1 MGPMGWAKAA
11 AALSSVLGIGSAF
24 GGGEQQ
30 YSEEQKNLLIEQAKA
45 AQLFNEM
52 TRSRFDTESR
62 YLDPM
67 MQSVFGNLQNKQNAP
82 RTTLWGRGI
91 FEPDLKPRQG
101 TNFQMPESRPIG
113 PLPEMPLSDTK
124 EEQIP
129 SKDAEEIIEEGSIK
143 FPWQPTTEY
152 GGMGDPFARAI
163 NPLIERTEGVF
174 DIDPGK
180 GLNPIFRPPIPGNLG
195 LTRFDPFSQFTPA
208 YGGFGQTVVPDPTI
222 VDVPRGDFGKPRTVF
237 DPSTQFGPGY
247 GGPPTAM
254 FDPSSQFNPAYGGYG
269 QTVVPDHIPFDVA
282 EGDFGKP
289 MTVFDP
295 SAQFGPGYGGP
306 PPAMF
311 DPSSQFNP
319 AYGGYGVPPINPFD
333 GDEGASIVPSEV
345 FEMLTDEELSN
356 PEVLTLL
363 ERGVDP
369 FDIRQA
375 LDISPDALK
384 EIEERMDIPFGMRG

>member
-1 MGPMGWAKAA
+1 MGWAQAA
-11 AALSSVLGIGSAF
+11 AALSSVLGIGSAL

-129 SKDAEEIIEEGSIK
+129 SKDAEKIIEEGSIK

-152 GGMGDPFARAI
+152 GGMGDPFAKGWGS
-163 NPLIERTEGVF
+163 PFIERNEGLF
-174 DIDPGK
+174 SPYAGE
-180 GLNPIFRPPIPGNLG
+180 GLNPIFRPPIPGNLA
-195 LTRFDPFSQFTPA
+195 LTQFDPFSQF
-208 YGGFGQTVVPDPTI
+208 D
-222 VDVPRGDFGKPRTVF
+222 
-237 DPSTQFGPGY
+237 
-247 GGPPTAM
+247 
-254 FDPSSQFNPAYGGYG
+254 PAYGGYG
-269 QTVVPDHIPFDVA
+269 QTVVPGPIPFDVA